1 MIRESNMIPYHDG
14 LCIVSLSRYP
24 RIISSSVHTYIVHR
38 KEEEFLKCFLFLF
51 LSFFNFHSS
60 TQLTLTHSHKKD
72 EKDPWKI
79 GMDDLRISYR
89 IVSNTIRSKQVR

>member
-1 MIRESNMIPYHDG
+1 M
-14 LCIVSLSRYP
+14 SLSRYL

-38 KEEEFLKCFLFLF
+38 KEEESVKCFLFLF

-72 EKDPWKI
+72 ENKDPWKI
-79 GMDDLRISYR
+79 GMDDLRVSYR
-89 IVSNTIRSKQVR
+89 IVSNIIRSKQVR